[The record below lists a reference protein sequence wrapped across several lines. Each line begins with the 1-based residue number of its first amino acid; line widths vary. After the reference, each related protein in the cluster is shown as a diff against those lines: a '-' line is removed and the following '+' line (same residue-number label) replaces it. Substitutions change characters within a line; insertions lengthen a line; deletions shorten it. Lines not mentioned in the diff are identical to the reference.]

1 MVIVVVSIVL
11 YIVDVG
17 TDVQLAVR
25 YFQHGERIYGGLT
38 TAFITV
44 AYLVV
49 LVVGFGSYMGNYDV
63 PGYWWACR
71 ITFLMLGLSP
81 VVFLAVTAVMFF
93 KRHRIGLGETEKVN
107 FTSQLFYFLWRVCE
121 TGGRVLCI
129 ALFAST
135 FEYWVFAV
143 LCSHYVIM
151 VVWFI
156 WVNSNR
162 DSWAVLTCF
171 LFGYVLLFY
180 MPFHSR
186 PSRYLHLFYYVIF
199 HAENF
204 LMLGLW
210 AGMTSDRD
218 AWFYIPVI
226 VAVVVFFFLH
236 IVMQVVYYK
245 AFHPK
250 SKDIDWCTTCDWKTV
265 HQSLKNLRS

>member
-1 MVIVVVSIVL
+1 MHTSRSLEYMYYGWKGRSRAEERETCSETAVYSTILRLWESFLEAAPQLCFQL
-11 YIVDVG
+11 YIV
-17 TDVQLAVR
+17 
-25 YFQHGERIYGGLT
+25 FKEKPEERIA
-38 TAFITV
+38 TATLRGV
-44 AYLVV
+44 AV
-49 LVVGFGSYMGNYDV
+49 FSS
-63 PGYWWACR
+63 WA
-71 ITFLMLGLSP
+71 S
-81 VVFLAVTAVMFF
+81 LAVTAVMFF